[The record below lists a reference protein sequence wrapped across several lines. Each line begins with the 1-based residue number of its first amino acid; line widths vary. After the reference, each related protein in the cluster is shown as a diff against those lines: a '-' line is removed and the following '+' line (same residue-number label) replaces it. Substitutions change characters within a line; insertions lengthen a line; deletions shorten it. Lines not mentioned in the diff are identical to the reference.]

1 MYHLYFLNTMV
12 SQVQPEEE
20 AKESFRKKQ
29 SIILTCPR
37 DIRRVTPCRATR
49 DRHQGGEKA
58 EDRNEGKV

>member
-1 MYHLYFLNTMV
+1 MV

-37 DIRRVTPCRATR
+37 DIRRVTPSRATR